1 MSTPEYTYIERV
13 IRGGGQFT
21 TEHHFGTIEYVGTNG
36 RDLTQLFDSTLAL
49 QIDYDV
55 RLINNKLG
63 IYKNQSNK
71 IVIDSSNSII
81 KDDTKDDYITITNEE
96 FLNNI
101 SETQVK
107 ALGKYSDLYNDFK
120 RKINTYFGYANK
132 FESIFDASGTML
144 INSNIFTTNDL
155 IKLITEKYID
165 SSNNSVY
172 KLNGFIQI
180 YQLTNILNFVS
191 ETNPFNNRNGHTR
204 DDGFIDGDRIL
215 ISDGITITLDLK
227 VEDKPY
233 IEEDTV
239 FEDNIILQ
247 HNFTVPLLITLK
259 NLS

>member
-1 MSTPEYTYIERV
+1 MSTPEYTYIEHV

-55 RLINNKLG
+55 RIINNKLG
-63 IYKNQSNK
+63 IYKNYTNTV
-71 IVIDSSNSII
+71 IIDSSNSII
-81 KDDTKDDYITITNEE
+81 KDDTRQDYIRITNKE
-96 FLNNI
+96 FLDNI
-101 SETQVK
+101 SEQHIKSV
-107 ALGKYSDLYNDFK
+107 GKYSDLYNEFK

-132 FESIFDASGTML
+132 FESILDTSGTTF
-144 INSNIFTTNDL
+144 INSGIFTAKDFFT
-155 IKLITEKYID
+155 IITEKYID
-165 SSNNSVY
+165 ESNNSVY
-172 KLNGFIQI
+172 KLNGFIEL
-180 YQLTNILNFVS
+180 YQLTNILNFVC

-227 VEDKPY
+227 VEDKSY

-247 HNFTVPLLITLK
+247 HTFTLPLLITLK